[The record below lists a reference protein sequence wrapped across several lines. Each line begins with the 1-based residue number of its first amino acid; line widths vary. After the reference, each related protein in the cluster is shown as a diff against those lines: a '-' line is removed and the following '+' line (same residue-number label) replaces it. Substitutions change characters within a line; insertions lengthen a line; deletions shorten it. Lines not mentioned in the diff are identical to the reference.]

1 MNKKIKNIIII
12 IICILLIIFDIFA
25 LSLKPSKT
33 ADNQNTTKE
42 NNGIHEV
49 PISTQKNSITD
60 TFYINGYMSFNGDTT
75 YLTKNASEKKLNIEA
90 SKYNLP
96 NIFTNYKNDVYFQI
110 TYSGDDDTIYKILV
124 FNKETNTEITDF
136 SEENLKKLLDIG
148 YDKPINNATWSQDI
162 NLSNLKENEIYLYK
176 ATSPSNNAPKI
187 NNDLKDNCLIYTRS
201 TKNNETSKWS
211 KEISNSIS
219 FKSNNISFS
228 YNSFNTGDTYEVIYK
243 KINNKELLNLIEQ
256 GDIIYLSDYHDNDT
270 IRSNFAKFIYNDTN
284 NNITIEIPNDSPK
297 TIPAGAIY
305 GYDWMISNAK
315 VKIN

>member
-33 ADNQNTTKE
+33 ADNQNTPKE
-42 NNGIHEV
+42 NNSINEV
-49 PISTQKNSITD
+49 PISTQKNPITD

-96 NIFTNYKNDVYFQI
+96 N
-110 TYSGDDDTIYKILV
+110 
-124 FNKETNTEITDF
+124 TEITDF

-148 YDKPINNATWSQDI
+148 YDKPINNATWSQNI

>member
-33 ADNQNTTKE
+33 ADNQNTPKE
-42 NNGIHEV
+42 NNSINEV
-49 PISTQKNSITD
+49 PISTQKNPITD

-176 ATSPSNNAPKI
+176 ATSPSNNAPQI

-219 FKSNNISFS
+219 F
-228 YNSFNTGDTYEVIYK
+228 
-243 KINNKELLNLIEQ
+243 
-256 GDIIYLSDYHDNDT
+256 
-270 IRSNFAKFIYNDTN
+270 
-284 NNITIEIPNDSPK
+284 
-297 TIPAGAIY
+297 
-305 GYDWMISNAK
+305 
-315 VKIN
+315 